1 MKHEDVPRVVIR
13 FVENNWAS
21 STEIEIITGNSPK
34 MKEIV
39 IEVIQEYDLDFH
51 VGFMGLNTGRIVIDM
66 E

>member
-1 MKHEDVPRVVIR
+1 
-13 FVENNWAS
+13 
-21 STEIEIITGNSPK
+21 